1 VRPVTSGASTA
12 TSSTRSR
19 DDATARSGV
28 SPALPG
34 ATPQRGTEPLADPDP
49 RDDDAP
55 GDGRSTR
62 WADHREARR
71 AELVRAA
78 RRTVHH
84 HGPDVSMEEIAAA
97 AGTSKSIVYR
107 YFSDKTG
114 LQIAVAEA
122 VVLQIQGALE
132 GVLRV
137 APTPREGLRAMV
149 AVYLEMIESS
159 PHVYAFVTRHG
170 SVESDGPLG
179 HFLQSVTALVAAPF
193 ARGLT
198 EERDGR
204 RVARRPDSPPDT
216 PPDPAA
222 TGDDAAAGVRAAA
235 LAESWAAGAVGFVR
249 GAGEWWLAH
258 RGEPG
263 TPDREALTAQLAAWL
278 WAGPVGLLAREHPR
292 AHDVRPADPAP
303 HDPRPAHP
311 AAHHPTVGDDAD
323 PTPREQR

>member
-1 VRPVTSGASTA
+1 MCPKPTVPDTFGL
-12 TSSTRSR
+12 
-19 DDATARSGV
+19 V
-28 SPALPG
+28 SPRPPG
-34 ATPQRGTEPLADPDP
+34 PSTTTTLTAIIEQPEV
-49 RDDDAP
+49 
-55 GDGRSTR
+55 DGRSTR

-71 AELVRAA
+71 AELVRSA

-84 HGPDVSMEEIAAA
+84 GGPDVSMDEIAAD

-107 YFSDKTG
+107 YFTDKTG

-159 PHVYAFVTRHG
+159 PNVYAFVTRNG
-170 SVESDGPLG
+170 SVESGGPLG
-179 HFLQSVTALVAAPF
+179 HFLDSVTALVAAPF

-198 EERDGR
+198 EEHSGR
-204 RVARRPDSPPDT
+204 ARRPQDLSRDE
-216 PPDPAA
+216 DLLAA
-222 TGDDAAAGVRAAA
+222 RIA

-258 RGEPG
+258 RAEPG
-263 TPDREALTAQLAAWL
+263 TPDREEITAQIAAWL
-278 WAGPVGLLAREHPR
+278 WAGPVGLLARDR
-292 AHDVRPADPAP
+292 K
-303 HDPRPAHP
+303 
-311 AAHHPTVGDDAD
+311 TVATLPEDS
-323 PTPREQR
+323 

>member
-1 VRPVTSGASTA
+1 MRSVTPGSSTA
-12 TSSTRSR
+12 TSPRRRR
-19 DDATARSGV
+19 DDATGRSAARSV
-28 SPALPG
+28 PA
-34 ATPQRGTEPLADPDP
+34 ALAGPAA
-49 RDDDAP
+49 DAALD
-55 GDGRSTR
+55 GDHDASEDGRSTR

-71 AELVRAA
+71 AELVRVA

-122 VVLQIQGALE
+122 VVLQMQGALE

-179 HFLQSVTALVAAPF
+179 HFLESVTALVAAPF

-198 EERDGR
+198 DDRDGQ
-204 RVARRPDSPPDT
+204 RVARRPSSH
-216 PPDPAA
+216 DPA
-222 TGDDAAAGVRAAA
+222 TPGAAAT
-235 LAESWAAGAVGFVR
+235 LADPWAAGAVGFVR

-263 TPDREALTAQLAAWL
+263 VPDREALTAQLAAWL
-278 WAGPVGLLAREHPR
+278 WAGPVGLLARDHPR
-292 AHDVRPADPAP
+292 AGDPGPAAP
-303 HDPRPAHP
+303 DPRPAHP
-311 AAHHPTVGDDAD
+311 AAHHPTAGDDAGT
-323 PTPREQR
+323 TPREQR